1 MKRAAVLSGQ
11 LIQPFI
17 FSFRKKSFTAKDA
30 KDAKDAKEKRKVKMN
45 IHIKYFYYEILL
57 PFLRVLCVLRGS
69 RIYLGGVVK

>member
-1 MKRAAVLSGQ
+1 VLSGQ

-17 FSFRKKSFTAKDA
+17 FSFRKKSFTA

-69 RIYLGGVVK
+69 RIYLGGAVK